1 MFLIWVLCLSNAEAF
16 NQPIGNWNVGKV
28 VSMHAMFD
36 NAYASFNQDI
46 NSWDVSNVTD
56 MREMFSSSKTLA
68 FNQPLDK
75 WDLNSVTNMV
85 GMFCHA
91 SVFNQDISNWD
102 VSNVTNMDQ
111 MFCNASAFNQP
122 IGNWDVSSVTD
133 MCHMFEDAN
142 SFNQPI
148 GNWDVSK
155 VTTMEDMFKGAETF
169 NQDIGSWEVK
179 KAEEE
184 EEVSKDKIDEN
195 NYGRQAISI
204 QLLDFNENNSSESFI
219 NGETRSIKDHET
231 CQKLKFSHEGF
242 LSDQHQKFW
251 GYTNEDISNETEEYQ
266 RSAMMIGE
274 FSYWEEICEYL
285 KLSEMV
291 EDEDEN
297 ILANENLFNE
307 AIASCKVPTNKEMK
321 LMDGLKYAFQDCF
334 ILTEKNSQYFY
345 KLLNFFSYALFID
358 EKFQA
363 EDSESF
369 IELIKKKTKES
380 NPIVINIIAYSTAD
394 IT

>member
-1 MFLIWVLCLSNAEAF
+1 
-16 NQPIGNWNVGKV
+16 
-28 VSMHAMFD
+28 
-36 NAYASFNQDI
+36 
-46 NSWDVSNVTD
+46 
-56 MREMFSSSKTLA
+56 
-68 FNQPLDK
+68 
-75 WDLNSVTNMV
+75 
-85 GMFCHA
+85 
-91 SVFNQDISNWD
+91 
-102 VSNVTNMDQ
+102 
-111 MFCNASAFNQP
+111 
-122 IGNWDVSSVTD
+122 
-133 MCHMFEDAN
+133 MFEDAN

-155 VTTMEDMFKGAETF
+155 VTTMKDMFKGAETF

-231 CQKLKFSHEGF
+231 CQELKFSHEGF

-369 IELIKKKTKES
+369 IALIKKKTKES